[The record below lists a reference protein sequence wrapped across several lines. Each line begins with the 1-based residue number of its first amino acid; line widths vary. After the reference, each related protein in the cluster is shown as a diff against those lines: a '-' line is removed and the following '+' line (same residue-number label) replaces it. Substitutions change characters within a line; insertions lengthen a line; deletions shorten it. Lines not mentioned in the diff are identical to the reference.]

1 MLTGKSLTGQVAIVT
16 GASRG
21 IGKAVAQ
28 ALAAEG
34 ATVIINYNGS
44 AEAAEAV
51 ATDIRSHGGMAET
64 VKCNVTDFAESEA
77 FVKAVTGK
85 YGRVDILV
93 NNAGITR
100 DNLIVRMTEEEF
112 NAVLDTNLKGAF
124 HMIRHLTKT
133 FMKQRY
139 GKIINISSV
148 SGIVG
153 NAGQANYSA
162 SKAGLIGLT
171 KSVARELASRNI
183 CVNAVAPGFIR
194 TDMTDRSRLR
204 KWEDRRMSH
213 RRFCSWQEM
222 PRTISQARCCA
233 WTAVWQCKN
242 GPKQESRI
250 ENMSANGTA
259 G

>member
-44 AEAAEAV
+44 AEAAEVV
-51 ATDIRSHGGMAET
+51 AADIRSQGGMAEA
-64 VKCNVTDFAESEA
+64 VKCNVADFAESEA
-77 FVKAVTGK
+77 FVKAVTEE

-162 SKAGLIGLT
+162 SIGLT

-194 TDMTDRSRLR
+194 TDMTDKLPEAVQDNAVGQIPLKKMGRP
-204 KWEDRRMSH
+204 EDVA
-213 RRFCSWQEM
+213 
-222 PRTISQARCCA
+222 QA
-233 WTAVWQCKN
+233 VLFL
-242 GPKQESRI
+242 
-250 ENMSANGTA
+250 A
-259 G
+259 GDASDYITGQVLCVDGGMAM

>member
-28 ALAAEG
+28 ALATEG

-51 ATDIRSHGGMAET
+51 AEDIRSQGGMAET
-64 VKCNVTDFAESEA
+64 VKCNVADFAESEA
-77 FVKAVTGK
+77 FVKAVTEK

-124 HMIRHLTKT
+124 HPYFSPKFKRIRSFTL
-133 FMKQRY
+133 
-139 GKIINISSV
+139 
-148 SGIVG
+148 
-153 NAGQANYSA
+153 
-162 SKAGLIGLT
+162 
-171 KSVARELASRNI
+171 
-183 CVNAVAPGFIR
+183 
-194 TDMTDRSRLR
+194 
-204 KWEDRRMSH
+204 
-213 RRFCSWQEM
+213 
-222 PRTISQARCCA
+222 
-233 WTAVWQCKN
+233 
-242 GPKQESRI
+242 
-250 ENMSANGTA
+250 
-259 G
+259 

>member
-21 IGKAVAQ
+21 IGKAVAR

-51 ATDIRSHGGMAET
+51 AMDIRSHGGVAEA
-64 VKCNVTDFAESEA
+64 VKCNVADFAESEA
-77 FVKAVTGK
+77 FVKAVTEK

-112 NAVLDTNLKGAF
+112 NAVMDTNLKGAF
-124 HMIRHLTKT
+124 HMIKHLGRT

-139 GKIINISSV
+139 GKIMNISSV
-148 SGIVG
+148 S
-153 NAGQANYSA
+153 AAA
-162 SKAGLIGLT
+162 D
-171 KSVARELASRNI
+171 R
-183 CVNAVAPGFIR
+183 AVTNHG
-194 TDMTDRSRLR
+194 SRLFDSLFHGVFQDDAWR
-204 KWEDRRMSH
+204 MIIVEHGPVGRFAEVFERSTIGFELDRWTDGSRVSLFVISSFSVDIYHLSVVIRM
-213 RRFCSWQEM
+213 
-222 PRTISQARCCA
+222 
-233 WTAVWQCKN
+233 N
-242 GPKQESRI
+242 LDESVLHD
-250 ENMSANGTA
+250 EPFQFLLA
-259 G
+259 

>member
-44 AEAAEAV
+44 AEAAEVV
-51 ATDIRSHGGMAET
+51 AADIRSQGGMAEA
-64 VKCNVTDFAESEA
+64 VKCNVADFAESEA
-77 FVKAVTGK
+77 FVKAVTEE

-112 NAVLDTNLKGAF
+112 NAVLDTNLKGAS
-124 HMIRHLTKT
+124 HDP
-133 FMKQRY
+133 
-139 GKIINISSV
+139 
-148 SGIVG
+148 
-153 NAGQANYSA
+153 A
-162 SKAGLIGLT
+162 SDEDLYEAEI
-171 KSVARELASRNI
+171 
-183 CVNAVAPGFIR
+183 
-194 TDMTDRSRLR
+194 
-204 KWEDRRMSH
+204 WENHQYLFCQWH
-213 RRFCSWQEM
+213 RREC
-222 PRTISQARCCA
+222 R
-233 WTAVWQCKN
+233 
-242 GPKQESRI
+242 
-250 ENMSANGTA
+250 A

>member
-1 MLTGKSLTGQVAIVT
+1 MTGKSLTGQVAIVT

-51 ATDIRSHGGMAET
+51 AADIRSQGGMAEA
-64 VKCNVTDFAESEA
+64 DFAESEA
-77 FVKAVTGK
+77 FVKAVTEK

-139 GKIINISSV
+139 
-148 SGIVG
+148 
-153 NAGQANYSA
+153 
-162 SKAGLIGLT
+162 
-171 KSVARELASRNI
+171 
-183 CVNAVAPGFIR
+183 
-194 TDMTDRSRLR
+194 
-204 KWEDRRMSH
+204 
-213 RRFCSWQEM
+213 
-222 PRTISQARCCA
+222 
-233 WTAVWQCKN
+233 
-242 GPKQESRI
+242 
-250 ENMSANGTA
+250 
-259 G
+259 

>member
-1 MLTGKSLTGQVAIVT
+1 MLTGRSLTGQVAIVT

-51 ATDIRSHGGMAET
+51 AADIRSQGGMAEA
-64 VKCNVTDFAESEA
+64 VKCNVADFAESEA
-77 FVKAVTGK
+77 FVKAVTEK

-100 DNLIVRMTEEEF
+100 DEEF

-194 TDMTDRSRLR
+194 TDMTDKLPEAVQDNAVGQIPLKKMGRP
-204 KWEDRRMSH
+204 EDVA
-213 RRFCSWQEM
+213 
-222 PRTISQARCCA
+222 QA
-233 WTAVWQCKN
+233 VLFL
-242 GPKQESRI
+242 
-250 ENMSANGTA
+250 A
-259 G
+259 GDASDYITGQVLCVDGGMAM

>member
-44 AEAAEAV
+44 AEVAEAV
-51 ATDIRSHGGMAET
+51 ATDIRSQGGMAET
-64 VKCNVTDFAESEA
+64 VKCNVADFAESEA
-77 FVKAVTGK
+77 FVKAVTEK

-112 NAVLDTNLKGAF
+112 NAVLDTNL
-124 HMIRHLTKT
+124 R
-133 FMKQRY
+133 R
-139 GKIINISSV
+139 ISHDP
-148 SGIVG
+148 
-153 NAGQANYSA
+153 A
-162 SKAGLIGLT
+162 SDEDLYEAEI
-171 KSVARELASRNI
+171 
-183 CVNAVAPGFIR
+183 
-194 TDMTDRSRLR
+194 
-204 KWEDRRMSH
+204 WENHQYLFCQWH
-213 RRFCSWQEM
+213 RREC
-222 PRTISQARCCA
+222 R
-233 WTAVWQCKN
+233 
-242 GPKQESRI
+242 
-250 ENMSANGTA
+250 A

>member
-21 IGKAVAQ
+21 IGKAVAL

-51 ATDIRSHGGMAET
+51 AADIRSQGGMAEA
-64 VKCNVTDFAESEA
+64 VKCNVADFAESEA
-77 FVKAVTGK
+77 FVKAVTEK

-100 DNLIVRMTEEEF
+100 DNLIVRM
-112 NAVLDTNLKGAF
+112 DTNLKGAF

-194 TDMTDRSRLR
+194 TDMTDKLPEAVQDNAVGQIPLKKMGRP
-204 KWEDRRMSH
+204 EDVA
-213 RRFCSWQEM
+213 
-222 PRTISQARCCA
+222 QA
-233 WTAVWQCKN
+233 VLFL
-242 GPKQESRI
+242 
-250 ENMSANGTA
+250 A
-259 G
+259 GDASDYITGQVLCVDGGMAM